1 MCACRHMYITG
12 HVCRSENNWGG
23 SLVSIHDVGPRNQTQ
38 TIRLAVKYLLFSEQS
53 QWSLVI
59 LNRKSVSFRGSVL
72 PLSPH
77 NP

>member
-1 MCACRHMYITG
+1 MHAGTCISQDMCAGQRTIG
-12 HVCRSENNWGG
+12 GG